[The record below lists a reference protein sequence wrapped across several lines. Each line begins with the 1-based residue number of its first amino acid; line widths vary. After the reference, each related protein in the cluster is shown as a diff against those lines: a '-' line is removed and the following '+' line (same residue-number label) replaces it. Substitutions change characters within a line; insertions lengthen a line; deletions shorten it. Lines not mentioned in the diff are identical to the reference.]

1 MLGLD
6 VLRNFPWSGWPEEVI
21 LFFRSPEWAP
31 GLLLALSLQNLG
43 AGGNLCLQWLLWP
56 WRGRAWQWE
65 AASADGTEPSLLLSS
80 LLSGLKWHVEGCWC
94 TVVLEL
100 CSEDSDP
107 TGSQIKDWWIA
118 LRWSLPW
125 TPLLHAT
132 LELASLSYCSCSSLL
147 KDLLWKMRMGR
158 LTCYP
163 CNSSQ

>member
-1 MLGLD
+1 MCSETSLGLD
-6 VLRNFPWSGWPEEVI
+6 DLRKSFYSSGLQSELQDFSWPFPCRTSVLEATCAYSGCCE
-21 LFFRSPEWAP
+21 
-31 GLLLALSLQNLG
+31 
-43 AGGNLCLQWLLWP
+43 P

-94 TVVLEL
+94 AVILEL